1 MVFTHFKNNGA
12 SKSDINVNLKNNN
25 DLLDLDK
32 EKEIVELL
40 FEGLSSLERGMRS
53 LSRNITTPVGKI
65 SIIAVDMVGRVVIV
79 EIGKSDVEDLIFKAI
94 DHFDWALTHMKDLEE
109 RYQFYNIDPTL
120 APRIVILAPNYS
132 EKFIKRATYLNPTF
146 IDIYEYQ
153 IKESM
158 GTRKVYFR
166 PFSFINHKKWIIYLR
181 TKSIDDHLNYLEND
195 VLREGLKSLLVEA
208 QSLRNDCI
216 IDTSLGYVKF
226 KDKSENI
233 ILGIYMLKNSFWIN
247 WEEKRWGGHFI
258 KNKDDFNVLK
268 TTILRVIRK
277 EV

>member
-1 MVFTHFKNNGA
+1 MVFTHFKNNGVN
-12 SKSDINVNLKNNN
+12 KSDININLNNN
-25 DLLDLDK
+25 PLNFDE

-53 LSRNITTPVGKI
+53 LSKNINTPAGKI
-65 SIIAVDMVGRVVIV
+65 SIIAVDMVGRIVIV
-79 EIGKSDVEDLIFKAI
+79 EIGRNDTEDLIFKSI

-109 RYQFYNIDPTL
+109 RYKFYNIDPTL
-120 APRIVILAPNYS
+120 APRIVVLAPAYS
-132 EKFIKRATYLNPTF
+132 EKFVKRATYLNPTF

-158 GTRKVYFR
+158 GMRKVYFR
-166 PFSFINHKKWIIYLR
+166 PFSFINNKKWVIYLR
-181 TKSIDDHLNYLEND
+181 TKSIEDHLNYLEND
-195 VLREGLKSLLVEA
+195 VLRDILKSLLVEV

-233 ILGIYMLKNSFWIN
+233 ILGIYVLKNSFWIN
-247 WEEKRWGGHFI
+247 WGNKSWNGHLI
-258 KNKDDFNVLK
+258 SSKDDFSSLKLAVL
-268 TTILRVIRK
+268 RAVRK